1 MQSAYGAT
9 RLPRPLASEPAAGEL
24 QTPPPDRGSR
34 VITLV
39 KMMQQS
45 EDGQMKDMVGVVGEV
60 GVRTGIRRA
69 GALAGETGRL
79 EPLRHQ
85 MICPD

>member
-1 MQSAYGAT
+1 MRQLMGPRDFPDPQWAHQLWVNYK
-9 RLPRPLASEPAAGEL
+9 RLPLNEKPSHQAGNDDA
-24 QTPPPDRGSR
+24 T
-34 VITLV
+34 
-39 KMMQQS
+39 S
-45 EDGQMKDMVGVVGEV
+45 EDGQMKDMVGAVGAV
-60 GVRTGIRRA
+60 GVRTRIRRA

>member
-1 MQSAYGAT
+1 MLSAYRVKT
-9 RLPRPLASEPAAGEL
+9 LTSDSAAGEL
-24 QTPPPDRGSR
+24 QTIPPDRGSR
-34 VITLV
+34 VIKLV
-39 KMMQQS
+39 RMMQQS
-45 EDGQMKDMVGVVGEV
+45 EDGRMKDIVGVVGEV
-60 GVRTGIRRA
+60 GVRTRIRRA